1 MDRLKYYGKG
11 LENLEVHFQVD
22 LVYVLGSLGIQV
34 SQRIELEY
42 VYTRLL
48 NLIQRFSTKVK

>member
-11 LENLEVHFQVD
+11 HENLGVQFQAD
-22 LVYVLGSLGIQV
+22 LVYVSGSLGIQV
-34 SQRIELEY
+34 SQRIELEH
-42 VYTRLL
+42 VYTLL

>member
-11 LENLEVHFQVD
+11 HENLGVQFQAD
-22 LVYVLGSLGIQV
+22 LVYVSGSLGIQV

-42 VYTRLL
+42 VYTLL